1 MGGHPQELAGVGWG
15 GVGGGDGSDGA
26 EGETAEKNNE
36 NSAIVVLGLKLMDG
50 DAISTAGSSTE
61 QEDQV
66 TVISVA
72 AGVELQVGGSS
83 QRS

>member
-1 MGGHPQELAGVGWG
+1 M
-15 GVGGGDGSDGA
+15 GGGDGSGGT

-36 NSAIVVLGLKLMDG
+36 NGAIVVLGLKLMD

-61 QEDQV
+61 QEGQV

-72 AGVELQVGGSS
+72 AGVGLQM
-83 QRS
+83 